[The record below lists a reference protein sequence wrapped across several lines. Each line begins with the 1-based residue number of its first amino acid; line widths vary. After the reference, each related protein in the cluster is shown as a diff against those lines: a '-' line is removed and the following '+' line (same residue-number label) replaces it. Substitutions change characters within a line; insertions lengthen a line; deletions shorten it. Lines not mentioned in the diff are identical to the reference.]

1 MAAKMP
7 ELSYSCEICGVEGLN
22 DEEMRSHMVV
32 YHLEGAASCPFC
44 DLGEV
49 SAEEMLL
56 HVNSAH
62 LDYLTPEQ
70 ELLAFIDDDD
80 DDSSERD
87 MTRPSPWA
95 LSPEVRENGW
105 INNINNNNN
114 NYCGDRSAAGSSSS
128 SNGSVLMGTANGGAS
143 AGSGSPLRSQLAL
156 NLRTSAVPSPAK
168 KATPQQCPMCSYSSN
183 SPLQLEEHINRQHF
197 DLTSPSFPA
206 SPPGL
211 QETVYNCP
219 LCIRT
224 FQNSPDLELH
234 VNIEHKDILSPA
246 KVSVHKF
253 W

>member
-1 MAAKMP
+1 
-7 ELSYSCEICGVEGLN
+7 
-22 DEEMRSHMVV
+22 MVV
-32 YHLEGAASCPFC
+32 YPLEGAASCPFC

-49 SAEEMLL
+49 SAEEMLV
-56 HVNSAH
+56 HVNNAH

-80 DDSSERD
+80 DDDEDEDSSERD
-87 MTRPSPWA
+87 TARPSPWT
-95 LSPEVRENGW
+95 LSPEPRENGW

-114 NYCGDRSAAGSSSS
+114 NYCGGGSTAGSSS
-128 SNGSVLMGTANGGAS
+128 GCALAGTANGGAS

-156 NLRTSAVPSPAK
+156 NLRTSAVPSTAK
-168 KATPQQCPMCSYSSN
+168 KATPQQCPMCSYSSD

-206 SPPGL
+206 SPPGP

-219 LCIRT
+219 LCVRT

-246 KVSVHKF
+246 KVSLQIIF
-253 W
+253 